1 MKREYEI
8 NLNNIND
15 LKNFIHEMTYHIASD
30 VDAIYDRQVMDA
42 KSLLGLISIST
53 HPIKVIIHSDDLSEI
68 AYFKS
73 VCEKYEVR

>member
-53 HPIKVIIHSDDLSEI
+53 HPIK
-68 AYFKS
+68 
-73 VCEKYEVR
+73 